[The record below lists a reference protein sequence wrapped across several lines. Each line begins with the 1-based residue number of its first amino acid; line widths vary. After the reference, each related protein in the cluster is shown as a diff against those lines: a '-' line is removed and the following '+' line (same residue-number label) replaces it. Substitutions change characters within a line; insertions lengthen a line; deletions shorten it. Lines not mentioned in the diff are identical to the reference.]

1 LSKSKLIKNVASLG
15 VVQIVNYIFPL
26 ITVPYISR
34 VIGPEGY
41 GIINY
46 ATAFIAYFTL
56 LVSYGFDLTATRK
69 IAKINPDN
77 KTDINRIVS
86 EVFFARIIL
95 FLFSA
100 ILFIVIFLFSKP
112 LNSDPLIAIILFIG
126 CVGTVIS
133 PQFLYQGFQD
143 LTIFAKIN
151 FFKGLLNAVLIFILI
166 KKSSDYFILPIIS
179 SGFLITINLFL
190 FIYALKKYKINLII
204 ISLKEILKIIY
215 LERIIFF
222 STVVISLYTTTNVV
236 VLGFFVSKEEV
247 GYYTTSQNF
256 LNIIISILAMPLS
269 TALFPFISKAFVDSK
284 EEGIKT
290 VQKIIPIV
298 FYITLFASFC
308 ILFLAPYLIQ
318 IIYGSKFYNSIIA
331 LKIISF
337 LPFIICLS
345 NIFGIQLMLNMGL
358 DRLFLLVTT
367 TASVLGILLNIY
379 MSINFGYIGTAWN
392 CIIVESF
399 VTFLMY
405 LALRNRGVNVFVLE
419 NFSLKYVYKMFI
431 NLKK

>member
-1 LSKSKLIKNVASLG
+1 MSKSKLIQNIASLG
-15 VVQIVNYIFPL
+15 IVQIVNYIFPL
-26 ITVPYISR
+26 ITIPYISR
-34 VIGPEGY
+34 IIGPEGY

-77 KTDINRIVS
+77 KIDINRIVS
-86 EVFFARIIL
+86 EVFFSRVIL
-95 FLFSA
+95 FLLST
-100 ILFIVIFLFSKP
+100 ILFIVTFLFSKP
-112 LNSDPLIAIILFIG
+112 LNSDPFVAIILFIG
-126 CVGTVIS
+126 CLGTVIS
-133 PQFLYQGFQD
+133 PQYLYQGFQD
-143 LTIFAKIN
+143 LIIFAKIN
-151 FFKGLLNAVLIFILI
+151 FFKGLLNAILIFLLI
-166 KKSSDYFILPIIS
+166 KKTSDYIILPIIS
-179 SGFLITINLFL
+179 SSFLIGINLFL
-190 FIYALKKYKINLII
+190 FLYALKKYKIKLIVI
-204 ISLKEILKIIY
+204 NLKEILRIIY
-215 LERIIFF
+215 SERIIFF

-236 VLGFFVSKEEV
+236 VLGFFVLKEEV

-269 TALFPFISKAFVDSK
+269 TALFPYISKSFASSK

-290 VQKIIPIV
+290 VQRIIPLV

-308 ILFLAPYLIQ
+308 LLFLAPHLID
-318 IIYGSKFYNSIIA
+318 IIYGSKFYNSIIT

-337 LPFIICLS
+337 LPFVICLS

-358 DRLFLLVTT
+358 DKLFLLLTT
-367 TASVLGILLNIY
+367 IASLLGILLNIY
-379 MSINFGYIGTAWN
+379 MSITFGYIGTAWN
-392 CIIVESF
+392 CLIVESF

-405 LALRNRGVNVFVLE
+405 IALRNKGINVFVLE
-419 NFSLKYVYKMFI
+419 NFRLKYIYNMFI